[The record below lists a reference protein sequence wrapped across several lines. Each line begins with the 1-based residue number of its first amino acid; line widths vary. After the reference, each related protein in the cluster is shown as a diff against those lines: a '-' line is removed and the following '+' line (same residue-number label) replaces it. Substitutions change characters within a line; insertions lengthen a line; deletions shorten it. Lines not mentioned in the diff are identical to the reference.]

1 MKNKVS
7 NESLLDN
14 LQQKFEELAKKA
26 GESIIDNAESA
37 KSYYE
42 LSTHSFL
49 KRGDEN
55 SAGYPREVILP
66 LPKEEWPKKF
76 SELEKRYDSQMTWP
90 NYSMYL
96 YTMDVFC
103 PPFIPNCLLHFG
115 YAVYQDKLICCPF
128 FVVLEMTE
136 QTINEEKIMLPEA
149 FAIDPLASKSGIS
162 PDCYIGVNL
171 KKEYVEEWFLSR
183 GRTGHPLENYV
194 NKKRQKEH
202 EERLYDSYMEA
213 YNLQMTY
220 EPGWFPQ
227 QLIDFAQKEGLYIPR
242 QDRTDTK
249 TANEE
254 VVEQPIPKVIP
265 HKKSKKIFLLRHADY
280 LAGVENPGLS
290 DQGKQQAKNLAGK
303 IKANLNGD
311 SENITIW
318 TSPANRAVETALI
331 IKEQFPDA
339 DFNEHE
345 KLWSDNKHRYDF
357 DWFKDQLGNF
367 KNGVLI
373 VLSHLEYIQ
382 EFPEMIGFRQ
392 NDAGYAQGI
401 LIEDGKCIDF

>member
-1 MKNKVS
+1 
-7 NESLLDN
+7 LDA
-14 LQQKFEELAKKA
+14 LQQKFEELAQNA
-26 GESIIDNAESA
+26 QESIMNKVESA
-37 KSYYE
+37 MMSYYE

-66 LPKEEWPKKF
+66 LPKEEWPEKF
-76 SELEKRYDSQMTWP
+76 SELEKRYDSQMSWP

-103 PPFIPNCLLHFG
+103 PPFIPDCLLHFG
-115 YAVYQDKLICCPF
+115 YAVYKDELIRCPF
-128 FVVLEMTE
+128 FVVLQMTE

-149 FAIDPLASKSGIS
+149 FAIDPLALKSGIT
-162 PDCYIGVNL
+162 PDCYVGINL

-183 GRTGHPLENYV
+183 GRNGHPLENYV
-194 NKKRQKEH
+194 NKKMEKEKEKRQKEH

-227 QLIDFAQKEGLYIPR
+227 QLINFAQKEGLYIPK

-249 TANEE
+249 VKDED
-254 VVEQPIPKVIP
+254 VVEQSIQKVAP
-265 HKKSKKIFLLRHADY
+265 RKKSKKIFLLRHADY
-280 LAGVENPGLS
+280 LGGVENPGLS
-290 DQGKQQAKNLAGK
+290 DYGKQQAKKLAVK
-303 IKANLNGD
+303 IKSNLNGD
-311 SENITIW
+311 NENVTIW
-318 TSPANRAVETALI
+318 TSPANRAIETASI

-357 DWFKDQLGNF
+357 DWFKDQLDDF
-367 KNGVLI
+367 KEGVLVVI
-373 VLSHLEYIQ
+373 SHLEYVQ
-382 EFPEMIGFRQ
+382 QFPERLGFFE
-392 NDAGYAQGI
+392 NDADYARGV
-401 LIEDGKCIDF
+401 LIENNECVDF